1 MTTDAYKQ
9 MIRLLI
15 VEDTPTDQFG
25 ILDAIKKA
33 DLRCDCII
41 AFSIKEAQSQLHTHY
56 FDLIVSEYQ
65 LPDGIVLDLLP
76 IANHIPIIVI
86 TKLSDETTALNVMK
100 AGVYDYLVKDAG
112 SQYLTT
118 LPTIIQSV
126 LRRKQLELESHEQKI
141 FTDTLHEIATSLNS
155 TLELNEILRRILEN
169 VQRIIPHDASSIM
182 LIEESVAKVALC
194 SGWGEDVIP
203 ILMATRFP
211 ISGVEH
217 FQMMYTTRGFYT
229 IPDTSTFSGWIH
241 VDGVSRPSAYLAAP
255 ICFND
260 EVIGFLNLDSHT
272 INHFTP
278 LHAERVR
285 IFADQAAS
293 ALRNA
298 RLYQQVQTLAK
309 LDERQRLARD
319 LHDSVTQTLFAIAMT
334 TQAIFKQ
341 WKQDA
346 YSVGESLG
354 ELQDLTQG
362 ALAEIRTLL
371 LELRPSAL
379 IEADLAD
386 LLRQLCATIK
396 GRSRL
401 QVDFQTRGKA
411 DTTAEAHIA
420 FFRIAQESLNNI
432 IKHSRA
438 KKATIRFTR
447 RIGRVELII
456 IDDGIGFNPQNIPAS
471 HMGIKIM
478 QERAHDANIAL
489 TISSL
494 PKSGTTIRALWMNK
508 EL

>member
-1 MTTDAYKQ
+1 
-9 MIRLLI
+9 MIQLLI
-15 VEDTPTDQFG
+15 IQDTPSDQLG

-33 DLRCDCII
+33 DLRCNSII
-41 AFSIKEAQSQLHTHY
+41 AVSIKEAQSQFNTHS
-56 FDLIVSEYQ
+56 FDLIISEYQ
-65 LPDGIVLDLLP
+65 LSDGIVLDLLP

-86 TKLSDETTALNVMK
+86 TKISNEIITLNIMK
-100 AGVYDYLVKDAG
+100 AGIYDYIIKDEALH
-112 SQYLTT
+112 YLTV
-118 LPTIIQSV
+118 LPITIQSV
-126 LRRKQLELESHEQKI
+126 LRRKQLERDAHEQQI
-141 FTDTLHEIATSLNS
+141 FTATLREIATSLNS
-155 TLELNEILRRILEN
+155 TLELSEILHRILEN
-169 VQRIIPHDASSIM
+169 VRRIIPHDASSIM
-182 LIEESVAKVALC
+182 LIEESVAKVVLC
-194 SGWGEDVIP
+194 SGWGEDVVP
-203 ILMATRFP
+203 ILMSTRFP

-217 FQMMYTTRGFYT
+217 FRMMYTTRGFYT
-229 IPDTSTFSGWIH
+229 IPDISTFSGWVQ
-241 VDGVSRPSAYLAAP
+241 VDGVSNPSSYLAAP

-260 EVIGFLNLDSHT
+260 EVIGFLNLNSHT
-272 INHFTP
+272 VNHFTP
-278 LHAERVR
+278 VHAERLRAFV
-285 IFADQAAS
+285 DQAAI
-293 ALRNA
+293 ALQNA
-298 RLYQQVQTLAK
+298 RLYQQAQALATM
-309 LDERQRLARD
+309 DERQRLARD

-379 IEADLAD
+379 LEADLAD

-396 GRSRL
+396 GRSRV
-401 QVDFQTRGKA
+401 QVDFHTRGKA
-411 DTTAEAHIA
+411 DITPEAHRA

-438 KKATIRFTR
+438 KKATMRFTR
-447 RIGRVELII
+447 RVGRVELII
-456 IDDGIGFNPQNIPAS
+456 NDDGIGFNPENIPAS

-489 TISSL
+489 TITSL
-494 PKSGTTIRALWMNK
+494 PKGGTTIRALWMNK